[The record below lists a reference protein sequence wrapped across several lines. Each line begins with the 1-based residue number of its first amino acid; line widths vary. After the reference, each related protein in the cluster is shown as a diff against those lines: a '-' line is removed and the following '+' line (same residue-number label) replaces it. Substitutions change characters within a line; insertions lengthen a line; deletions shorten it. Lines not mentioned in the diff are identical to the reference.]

1 MRTIRP
7 LIAASLALTTAA
19 ALAGCATGTPAAS
32 EESAAAAVP
41 ETLTIEHAQGE
52 TEVDTNPETVIVLDL
67 ASLDTLDALGVEVAG
82 VAKGNL
88 PSYLSAYEGD
98 EYLNAGTLFEPD
110 YTAIEAAEPDLII
123 VANRSSEAYPE
134 LAEIAPTIDL
144 TLDWADYIPSFQQN
158 AETLGQIFGKE
169 DEVEAALA
177 EIDDKIAETQDAAAD
192 AGTGLIVLTS
202 GGEVTAFGPGSRF
215 GWLHDVLG
223 VTPAIEDVEAATH
236 GDPVSFEFLLETDPE
251 WMFVVDRDA
260 ATGEGTETA
269 EQILDNEVVAQT
281 AAWESDQVVYLD
293 PAPWY
298 IVMSGLTAVNTMV
311 DQIQDGLS

>member
-7 LIAASLALTTAA
+7 ALAASLALVTSV
-19 ALAGCATGTPAAS
+19 ALAGCATSAATESEDVAAS
-32 EESAAAAVP
+32 D
-41 ETLTIEHAQGE
+41 ETITVTHAQGE
-52 TEVDTNPETVIVLDL
+52 TDVAANPETVIVLDL

-82 VAKGNL
+82 NAKGNL
-88 PSYLSAYEGD
+88 PAYLSAYEGD

-144 TLDWADYIPSFQQN
+144 TLDWENYLPSFQQN
-158 AETLGQIFGKE
+158 VETLGEIFGKE
-169 DEVEAALA
+169 DEVDAALA
-177 EIDDKIAETQDAAAD
+177 EIDEKIGAVQEAAPD
-192 AGTGLIVLTS
+192 AGAGLIVLTS

-251 WMFVVDRDA
+251 WLFVVDRDA
-260 ATGEGTETA
+260 ATGEGSETA
-269 EQILDNEVVAQT
+269 EQILDNEVVAETT
-281 AAWESDQVVYLD
+281 AWQEEQVVYLD

-298 IVMSGLTAVNTMV
+298 IVMSGLTAVNQMV
-311 DQIQDGLS
+311 DQIQDGLA